1 MVGWTTIPSQ
11 QSSAELEIALN
22 PLTYLAAKWL
32 SISGNWSGR
41 RVLNHPN
48 AIRDGSV
55 MFPAA
60 DAATSTG
67 APFTKHKLHE
77 YNLSIYL

>member
-1 MVGWTTIPSQ
+1 
-11 QSSAELEIALN
+11 
-22 PLTYLAAKWL
+22 
-32 SISGNWSGR
+32 
-41 RVLNHPN
+41 
-48 AIRDGSV
+48 